1 MEMRMSQESETAES
15 GFFDVTALAG
25 TLPEAAETLL
35 VDRYLTDK
43 ESASVRVFRVY
54 RSTPAHYHVHCDEH
68 LYIISGRGTFWIDDA
83 STQRELG
90 PGQLVVFPR
99 GTVHAIPDILKH
111 PLVFLSIDTPRRIP
125 TDIVFVDPTQGSP
138 ETFMGRNKRS

>member
-1 MEMRMSQESETAES
+1 
-15 GFFDVTALAG
+15 
-25 TLPEAAETLL
+25 
-35 VDRYLTDK
+35 
-43 ESASVRVFRVY
+43 
-54 RSTPAHYHVHCDEH
+54 
-68 LYIISGRGTFWIDDA
+68 
-83 STQRELG
+83 
-90 PGQLVVFPR
+90 VFPR